1 MKIIFFITALV
12 LLAACSPGGTAQFL
26 DGSDPTVAGLA
37 TNPAV
42 QLGVGGTV
50 NWTGAGGYS
59 GQVILKADSGSIH
72 TGGGYTMSIN
82 TAKVQ

>member
-1 MKIIFFITALV
+1 MKFILLIAALG
-12 LLAACSPGGTAQFL
+12 LMAACSPGGTAQFL
-26 DGSDPTVAGLA
+26 DGEVNTVAGLQ

-50 NWTGAGGYS
+50 QWTGAGGYS
-59 GQVILKADSGSIH
+59 GQVILKSDSGSIH